1 MASAGDSATSPA
13 VDARIVRTRND
24 VLSAALRI
32 LITDG
37 LDAVTH
43 GNLAAQAGYS
53 KATIYK
59 HWPTRT
65 HLLRDA
71 FLRLDDTPHH
81 TPTGD
86 LRTDLIA
93 ELTAFRDAI
102 RDFGL
107 HRAMAVLA
115 EQAMSEA
122 ELTAVRDELVAN
134 GDRLVRRLLA
144 NRFSGAELRAGT
156 RMVSGS
162 IFYAA
167 LMYGEIPDDE
177 MIVTTVDLLLRGT
190 VGGVQDAGAVLMP
203 DGGHHSGADA
213 RSEQ

>member
-1 MASAGDSATSPA
+1 MASDGDSAPSPA

-24 VLSAALRI
+24 VLGTALRL
-32 LITDG
+32 LIADG
-37 LDAVTH
+37 LDAVSH
-43 GNLAAQAGYS
+43 ANLASTAGYS

-65 HLLRDA
+65 DLLRDA

-81 TPTGD
+81 TPSGD

-102 RDFGL
+102 AHFGL
-107 HRAMAVLA
+107 DRAMAVLA
-115 EQAMSEA
+115 EQAKSEA
-122 ELTAVRDELVAN
+122 ELAAVRDELVAN
-134 GDRLVRRLLA
+134 GDRLVRRMLA
-144 NRFSGAELRAGT
+144 TRLSGAELTVGT
-156 RMVSGS
+156 RMLSGS

-177 MIVTTVDLLLRGT
+177 TIVTTVDLLLRATTGT
-190 VGGVQDAGAVLMP
+190 
-203 DGGHHSGADA
+203 
-213 RSEQ
+213 